1 MNKNSVK
8 DLIHNKYLL
17 YFVFII
23 SFFNILGYLS
33 TNNYESFVL
42 FCLIAFLTNLITKN
56 MTIVL
61 ISSIFFTAILSPL
74 IILKKNVISTKEGLD
89 TLKKDIT
96 KYKKNNNDLIEKT
109 NLETANHNTMN
120 TEGEQEEVVQNTE
133 SLDTLN
139 KGIKGGSKKSG
150 NYIDLASTL
159 EESYDNLS
167 NMLGNDGINKL
178 TEDTKK
184 LMNQQSELYKNMEA
198 MTPLVGAAQK
208 MLESFDMDSI
218 NKMMNMAGGLNIGM
232 KK

>member
-33 TNNYESFVL
+33 TNNYEAFVL
-42 FCLIAFLTNLITKN
+42 FCFVAFLTNLITKN
-56 MTIVL
+56 MIIVL
-61 ISSIFFTAILSPL
+61 VSSIFFTAILSPL
-74 IILKKNVISTKEGLD
+74 IILKKNVVSTKEGLD
-89 TLKKDIT
+89 TLKKD
-96 KYKKNNNDLIEKT
+96 KKNNNDLIEKT

-120 TEGEQEEVVQNTE
+120 IEGEEVVQNTE

-184 LMNQQSELYKNMEA
+184 LMEQQTELYKNMEA
-198 MTPLVGAAQK
+198 MTPLVSSAQK

-218 NKMMNMAGGLNIGM
+218 NKMMNMAGGLNIGT

>member
-33 TNNYESFVL
+33 TNNYEAFVL
-42 FCLIAFLTNLITKN
+42 FCFIAFLTNLITKN

-74 IILKKNVISTKEGLD
+74 IILKKTAVSTKEGLD
-89 TLKKDIT
+89 TLKKD
-96 KYKKNNNDLIEKT
+96 KKNDNDLIEKT

-120 TEGEQEEVVQNTE
+120 EGEQEEVVQNTE

-184 LMNQQSELYKNMEA
+184 LMNQQTELYKNMEA

-218 NKMMNMAGGLNIGM
+218 NKMMNMAGGLNIGT

>member
-1 MNKNSVK
+1 MKMNKNSVK

-33 TNNYESFVL
+33 TNNYEAFVL
-42 FCLIAFLTNLITKN
+42 FCFIAFLTNLITKN

-74 IILKKNVISTKEGLD
+74 IILKKTAVSTKEGLD
-89 TLKKDIT
+89 TLKKD
-96 KYKKNNNDLIEKT
+96 KKNDNDLIEKT

-120 TEGEQEEVVQNTE
+120 EGEQEEVVQNTE

-184 LMNQQSELYKNMEA
+184 LMNQQTELYKNMEA

-218 NKMMNMAGGLNIGM
+218 NKMMNMAGGLNIGT

>member
-1 MNKNSVK
+1 MKMNKNSVK

-23 SFFNILGYLS
+23 SFFNVLGYLS
-33 TNNYESFVL
+33 TNNYEAFVL
-42 FCLIAFLTNLITKN
+42 FCFIAFLTNLITKN

-74 IILKKNVISTKEGLD
+74 IILKKTAVSTKEGLD
-89 TLKKDIT
+89 TLKKD
-96 KYKKNNNDLIEKT
+96 KKNDNDLIEKT

-120 TEGEQEEVVQNTE
+120 EGEQEEVVQNTE

-184 LMNQQSELYKNMEA
+184 LMNQQTELYKNMEA

-218 NKMMNMAGGLNIGM
+218 NKMMNMAGGLNIGT

>member
-33 TNNYESFVL
+33 TNNYEAFVL
-42 FCLIAFLTNLITKN
+42 FCFVAFLTNLITKN

-89 TLKKDIT
+89 TLKKD
-96 KYKKNNNDLIEKT
+96 KMDEGNMNDLIEKT
-109 NLETANHNTMN
+109 NLETANHNT
-120 TEGEQEEVVQNTE
+120 TDQEEVVQNTE

-184 LMNQQSELYKNMEA
+184 LMNQQTELYKNMEA

>member
-23 SFFNILGYLS
+23 SFFNVLGYLS
-33 TNNYESFVL
+33 TNNYEAFVL
-42 FCLIAFLTNLITKN
+42 FCFIAFLTNLITKN

-74 IILKKNVISTKEGLD
+74 IILKKTAVSTKEGLD
-89 TLKKDIT
+89 TLKKD
-96 KYKKNNNDLIEKT
+96 KKNDNDLIEKT

-120 TEGEQEEVVQNTE
+120 EGEQEEVVQNTE

-184 LMNQQSELYKNMEA
+184 LMNQQTELYKNMEA

-218 NKMMNMAGGLNIGM
+218 NKMMNMAGGLNIGT